1 MARSVR
7 VSCRLSTTTLL
18 VVLLTCCGLATA
30 QDGAPQPLR
39 PVWHGSGSVALVA
52 DTNSSHVER
61 RHLLSHNYGTPLS
74 ACA

>member
-1 MARSVR
+1 MARSVQ
-7 VSCRLSTTTLL
+7 CRLLTTATLL
-18 VVLLTCCGLATA
+18 VVLLTCCGVATA

-61 RHLLSHNYGTPLS
+61 RHLLSHGTPLS
-74 ACA
+74 ARA